1 METVLQLLKLDLG
14 ISHSARDTLLKAEI
28 QKTKAEIEKKG
39 IKLNLEE
46 IEDVM
51 LLTDYTAWVYKKR
64 NEDVPLSKNIAQRLR
79 DRIVQKR
86 AGD

>member
-14 ISHSARDTLLKAEI
+14 ISHSARDTLLNAEI
-28 QKTKAEIEKKG
+28 QRAKAEIERKG
-39 IKLNLEE
+39 IELNLEE

-64 NEDVPLSKNIAQRLR
+64 NEDVPLAKNIAQRIR